1 MSKEE
6 IMMKILTAPADTLA
20 KVANVLDGKANVQ
33 PETGDRRLLTL
44 MDAARELGISRMSV
58 HRMCADGRLP
68 TVTTRAGR
76 RRVASQAITDLLKG
90 TVKK

>member
-20 KVANVLDGKANVQ
+20 RVAGVLDGRLPE

-44 MDAARELGISRMSV
+44 MDAARELNVSRMTI
-58 HRMCADGRLP
+58 HRMAADGRLP
-68 TVTTRAGR
+68 TITTRAGR
-76 RRVASQAITDLLKG
+76 RRIASAALTAFLTGKAVA
-90 TVKK
+90 